1 MVDEVDKEETR
12 VVQIF
17 QDTSS
22 SVVFIEDLQLTK
34 IPNTPSANDLPE
46 DDGNAKVEGAGSGF
60 IWDKF
65 GHIVTNY
72 HVISKL
78 ATDQSGLQRCKVSL
92 VDSGG
97 NNLTREG
104 KLVGYDLDYDLTVL
118 KVDAV
123 GNELKPVT
131 IGTSGGLR
139 VGQSCFAIGNPFG
152 YENTLTTGVI
162 SVLAREIP
170 SPNGRAIRGAIQ
182 IDAAINAGNSGGPLI
197 DSYGHI
203 MRETLIFLA
212 HLDHKDTEKQNKVF
226 NFINT
231 PSANDLPED
240 DGNAKVEGAGSGF
253 IWDKF
258 GHIVTNYHVISKLAT
273 DQSGLQRCKVS
284 LVDSGGNNLTREGKL
299 VGYDLD
305 YDLTV
310 LKVDAVGNELKPVTI
325 GTSGGL
331 RVGQSCFAIG
341 NPFGYENTLTT
352 GVISVLAR
360 EIPSP
365 NGRAIRGAIQTDDA
379 INAGNSGGPLIDSYG
394 HVIGVNTGTFTRKR
408 EMLRFILS
416 T

>member
-1 MVDEVDKEETR
+1 MVDEVDQEETR

-34 IPNTPSANDLPE
+34 IPNTPSANDLPK
-46 DDGNAKVEGAGSGF
+46 DDGNAKVEGAGS
-60 IWDKF
+60 
-65 GHIVTNY
+65 
-72 HVISKL
+72 
-78 ATDQSGLQRCKVSL
+78 DQSGLQRCKVSL

-139 VGQSCFAIGNPFG
+139 VGQSCFAI
-152 YENTLTTGVI
+152 
-162 SVLAREIP
+162 R
-170 SPNGRAIRGAIQ
+170 
-182 IDAAINAGNSGGPLI
+182 
-197 DSYGHI
+197 
-203 MRETLIFLA
+203 
-212 HLDHKDTEKQNKVF
+212 
-226 NFINT
+226 
-231 PSANDLPED
+231 
-240 DGNAKVEGAGSGF
+240 
-253 IWDKF
+253 
-258 GHIVTNYHVISKLAT
+258 
-273 DQSGLQRCKVS
+273 
-284 LVDSGGNNLTREGKL
+284 
-299 VGYDLD
+299 
-305 YDLTV
+305 
-310 LKVDAVGNELKPVTI
+310 
-325 GTSGGL
+325 
-331 RVGQSCFAIG
+331 

-365 NGRAIRGAIQTDDA
+365 NGRAIRGAIQTDAA

-394 HVIGVNTGTFTRKR
+394 HVIGVNTGTFTRKY